1 MYLTAGSDYVGGEY
15 TVRFSAGD
23 KSATLMVYTRIDD
36 TVELPEYFI
45 VMITSVDRP
54 ELVVIGSPNTSVITI
69 DDNNGA
75 LHLLC

>member
-23 KSATLMVYTRIDD
+23 ESATLMVTPIDD
-36 TVELPEYFI
+36 ATVELPEYFT

-69 DDNNGA
+69 DDNDGA